1 MWQRIGVKTTVE
13 AMPWSNFVARAGNQ
27 EFSVFLLGWGVGSGE
42 GSEPAAR
49 ATRDLEPRRGLGT
62 ANRGRYSNPDLDAMI
77 DQAMGTMDDGARE
90 KIIQKA
96 MKLAMDDVPV
106 IQLHLQKNIWATR
119 KGLVYEPAVDE
130 ATLAM
135 GVHEAK

>member
-1 MWQRIGVKTTVE
+1 MSQLTL
-13 AMPWSNFVARAGNQ
+13 RAQ
-27 EFSVFLLGWGVGSGE
+27 L
-42 GSEPAAR
+42 
-49 ATRDLEPRRGLGT
+49 ATWNPSRGLGT
-62 ANRGRYSNPDLDAMI
+62 ANRGRYSNPAVDALI

-90 KIIQKA
+90 KLIQNA

-119 KGLVYEPAVDE
+119 KGLVYEPRVDE